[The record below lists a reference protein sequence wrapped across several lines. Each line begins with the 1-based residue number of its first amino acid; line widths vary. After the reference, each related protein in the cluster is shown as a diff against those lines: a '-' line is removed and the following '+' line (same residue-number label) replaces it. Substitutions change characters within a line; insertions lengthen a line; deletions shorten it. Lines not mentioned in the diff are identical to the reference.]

1 MSLLDEALPPLEELE
16 PEELQYLRQICEA
29 LRKYGNYGKPPDDE
43 EDEEDTL
50 FDADEL
56 GLDPET
62 DDERY

>member
-1 MSLLDEALPPLEELE
+1 MPYAREECYECDRMAVTCDECGCCRRCCDCQLA
-16 PEELQYLRQICEA
+16 
-29 LRKYGNYGKPPDDE
+29 
-43 EDEEDTL
+43 L